1 MFKRISVIFHIA
13 FKSKIFLIENPL
25 AIQVMK
31 ITRAPYI
38 KRIIAMSYHYKI
50 LILTAFAIQEKMY
63 RLGRCYAQQR
73 FSLPIRQPEG
83 KRPHRGPKTP
93 CI

>member
-1 MFKRISVIFHIA
+1 MT
-13 FKSKIFLIENPL
+13 FLIKKSTCHSSYEDH
-25 AIQVMK
+25 QS
-31 ITRAPYI
+31 PYI
-38 KRIIAMSYHYKI
+38 REMIALSYHYKI

-83 KRPHRGPKTP
+83 KRPQRGPKTQ
-93 CI
+93 CILVYISNNPPYIQL

>member
-1 MFKRISVIFHIA
+1 
-13 FKSKIFLIENPL
+13 
-25 AIQVMK
+25 
-31 ITRAPYI
+31 
-38 KRIIAMSYHYKI
+38 MSYHYKI

-83 KRPHRGPKTP
+83 KRPQRGPKHHVYQ
-93 CI
+93 CISQITRVTYYRQLPGQ